1 LRKALFAV
9 DELCGFVTAVAY
21 VRPEKLVGMAPS
33 SVRKKMKQK
42 SFAAAV
48 SREDIEQGAQL
59 LQLPLDEHI
68 QHVITAMQGVAK
80 ALGLE
85 TSASV

>member
-1 LRKALFAV
+1 
-9 DELCGFVTAVAY
+9 
-21 VRPEKLVGMAPS
+21 
-33 SVRKKMKQK
+33 
-42 SFAAAV
+42 
-48 SREDIEQGAQL
+48 